1 MKSRLAQFYKMTFF
15 IVACYLLTFVLV
27 NQVVFPAQQSILPS
41 ISQYAGLVFLPHGV
55 RVIATW
61 LYREKAIL
69 PLLIAHFIL
78 YRAYY
83 WNGTDTA
90 KNMVAVLAGSLC
102 VFIAM
107 QLFRFSRIDIS
118 LANMTISHWR
128 SLILLG
134 FVSSIFNT
142 AGNMLALGDAMS
154 SELHLNVVATFII
167 GDTLG
172 TIACLL
178 ILMFGFRLLRE
189 FGSKSRQS

>member
-1 MKSRLAQFYKMTFF
+1 MKTPFLIIGIFL
-15 IVACYLLTFVLV
+15 VTFVLV
-27 NQVVFPAQQSILPS
+27 NRVIFPLQQLVLPS
-41 ISQYAGLVFLPHGV
+41 VSQYAALVFLPHGV

-69 PLLIAHFIL
+69 PLLIAHLIL
-78 YRAYY
+78 YRIFY
-83 WNGTDTA
+83 WHGAEVTTNL
-90 KNMVAVLAGSLC
+90 VAVLAGSLC

-142 AGNMLALGDAMS
+142 AGNMMAIGDVMG
-154 SELHLNVVATFII
+154 SEIHLEVIATFII

-172 TIACLL
+172 TAGCLL
-178 ILMFGFRLLRE
+178 LLMMGFRLHRLIV
-189 FGSKSRQS
+189 KA

>member
-1 MKSRLAQFYKMTFF
+1 MTFF

-27 NQVVFPAQQSILPS
+27 NQVVFPAQQTILPS
-41 ISQYAGLVFLPHGV
+41 ISQYAALVFLPHGV

-69 PLLIAHFIL
+69 PLLIAHLIL

-83 WNGTDTA
+83 WNGTDTT

-172 TIACLL
+172 TIVCLL